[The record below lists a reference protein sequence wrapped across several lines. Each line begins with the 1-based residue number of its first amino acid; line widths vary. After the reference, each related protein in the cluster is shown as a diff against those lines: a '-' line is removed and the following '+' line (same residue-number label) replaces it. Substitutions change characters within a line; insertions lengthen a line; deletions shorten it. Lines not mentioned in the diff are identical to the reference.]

1 VGAGQTLAE
10 NGIIIIMMRGMKNGI
25 VGETETEI
33 MIMIIVV
40 GMDTGI
46 GAMIGV
52 ETVIGLESETRTG
65 IEDLRICMIMM
76 KIEILC

>member
-10 NGIIIIMMRGMKNGI
+10 NGIIIVMMRGMETGI

-46 GAMIGV
+46 GAMIGI
-52 ETVIGLESETRTG
+52 ETVIGLETETRTG
-65 IEDLRICMIMM
+65 IEDLSICMIMI